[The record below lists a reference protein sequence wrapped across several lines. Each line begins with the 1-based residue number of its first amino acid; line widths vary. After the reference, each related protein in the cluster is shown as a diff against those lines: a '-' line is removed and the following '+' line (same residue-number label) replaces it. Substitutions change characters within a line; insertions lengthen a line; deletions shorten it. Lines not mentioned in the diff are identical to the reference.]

1 MTLTEI
7 ESAIKAKKVELEVAM
22 EMNKPRKKI
31 MELYNELKKLQF
43 QLLESRHSVQS
54 GKEDLV

>member
-43 QLLESRHSVQS
+43 QLLESKHSVQS